1 VFRDGLPA
9 AADIGGTQHL
19 WLELEPQAAQALRN
33 KLIRH

>member
-1 VFRDGLPA
+1 VLG

-19 WLELEPQAAQALRN
+19 WLELKPQAAQALRN